1 MAEVPILVSTRM
13 GGRAVYCGGI
23 KSDGSRWR
31 GEFSCNEE
39 AALSRLLLIKTN
51 DVLYSTSSLIL
62 FLLPVQQTSLISL
75 RRSS

>member
-39 AALSRLLLIKTN
+39 AALSRLQN
-51 DVLYSTSSLIL
+51 
-62 FLLPVQQTSLISL
+62 LPRQSRTDSEEQS
-75 RRSS
+75 RRAERDQGGS